1 MEVADVQIP
10 ALRTVAGSK
19 AVAAIALLGAAVV
32 AFLIW
37 LLYFR
42 AGEVRSSNAI
52 AALPAVNASLN
63 AISAALLIAGYAAVR
78 QRRYARHIRFMFS
91 ALASSTLFFIGYV
104 VYHSFHRESKF
115 AGVGMIRP
123 IYYFILISH
132 IMLSAAAVFLILT
145 SLFLA
150 LSGRLPTHRRV
161 SRITFPVWL
170 YVSITGVVIF
180 VMLKIYNG

>member
-10 ALRTVAGSK
+10 ALRTLAGPK
-19 AVAAIALLGAAVV
+19 AVAAITLLGAAVIC
-32 AFLIW
+32 FLIW

-42 AGEVRSSNAI
+42 SGEVRTSEAI
-52 AALPAVNASLN
+52 GALPAVNASLN
-63 AISAALLIAGYAAVR
+63 AISAALLVSGYVAVR

-104 VYHSFHRESKF
+104 VYHSFHGDTKF
-115 AGVGMIRP
+115 AGVGAVRP
-123 IYYFILISH
+123 VYFFILISH
-132 IMLSAAAVFLILT
+132 IILSAAAVFLILT
-145 SLFLA
+145 SLYLA
-150 LSGRLPTHRRV
+150 LSGRLATHRRV
-161 SRITFPVWL
+161 SRITLPVWL